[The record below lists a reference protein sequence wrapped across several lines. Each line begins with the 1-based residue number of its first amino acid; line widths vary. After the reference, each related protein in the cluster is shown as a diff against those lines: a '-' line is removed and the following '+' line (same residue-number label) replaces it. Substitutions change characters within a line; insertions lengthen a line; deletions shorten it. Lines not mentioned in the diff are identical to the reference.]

1 MNKVVRWGMIGCG
14 SVTEVKSAPA
24 YALVPEFEIVGVTRR
39 NLDLAKDY
47 AQRHN
52 IKKVYASAEEL
63 ITAPEI
69 DAVYIA
75 TPPNSHLEYALQVAK
90 AGKICCIEKPMAPSY
105 KECVSITQAFQEK
118 KLPLFVAYYRRSL
131 PRFNKIKELLE
142 KKAVGTIRHIEWHL
156 SKPANNIDTAKK
168 YNWRTDARIAVGGYF
183 DDLASHGLDL
193 FTYLLGN
200 ITQAQGLSLNQQN
213 LYTAKDAVVGNWIH
227 QNNITGTGSWNFGTQ
242 KREDLVRIYGEEGK
256 ITFSVFA
263 ELPITLETNTTTQ
276 QFTIKNPKHIHQYHV
291 LNMQKQLFNNQPHP
305 STGKTATHT
314 AWVLDNILGI
324 L

>member
-1 MNKVVRWGMIGCG
+1 MIGCG

-24 YALVPEFEIVGVTRR
+24 YALVSEFEMVGVTRR

-47 AQRHN
+47 AKRHN
-52 IKKVYASAEEL
+52 IKKVYASAQEL
-63 ITAPEI
+63 ITSPEI
-69 DAVYIA
+69 NAVYIA

-105 KECVSITQAFQEK
+105 KECVTITQVFQEK

-131 PRFNKIKELLE
+131 PRFNKVKELLA
-142 KKAVGTIRHIEWHL
+142 KKTIGTIRHIEWHL
-156 SKPANNIDTAKK
+156 SKPANDVDISKQ
-168 YNWRTDARIAVGGYF
+168 YNWRTDSNIAVGGYF

-193 FTYLLGN
+193 FVYLLGD

-213 LYTAKDAVVGNWIH
+213 LYTAKDAIVGNWIH
-227 QNNITGTGSWNFGTQ
+227 QNHITGSGNWNFGTL
-242 KREDLVRIYGEEGK
+242 KREDFVRIYGDSGK

-263 ELPITLETNTTTQ
+263 EIPITLETNTATQ
-276 QFTIKNPKHIHQYHV
+276 HFTIKNPKHIHQHHV
-291 LNMQKQLFNNQPHP
+291 QNMQQQLFNNQPHP

-314 AWVLDNILGI
+314 AWVLDKILGI